1 MTPRSSLTVVL
12 AAGEGTRMQ
21 SSLPKVLHPIAGQSL
36 LAHVLRATP
45 QGDGARL
52 AVVVGPH
59 HRAVEDEVKRLRP
72 DAATF
77 VQRERLGTAHAV
89 LAARGAIAGGADDL
103 LVVFGDTP
111 LISAETFERLRA
123 PLRNGATLAV
133 LGFRA
138 ADPSGYGRLLLEGD
152 RLTAIREH
160 ADATAAERDIKLCNA
175 GVMAFDGHKALD
187 IMDRIGNANSK
198 GEFYLGD
205 AVNIVCQFGWEA
217 VVIETGEDEVRG
229 INNKAQLAEAEGVMQ
244 ARLRR
249 AALDA
254 GVTLI
259 APETVY
265 LAAEALLIA
274 GSDAQKQKW
283 LPAIASGEAIGTLA
297 LFEGKGNPSPQ
308 AIRLDATGGSLNG
321 GKKPV
326 PDGAIADFAIVAART
341 GSSGRDSDI
350 SLFIVD
356 MKGGGVEAKEL
367 TNLDSTRG
375 QAELTFSNC
384 RAEPLGA
391 TGEGWSIL
399 SQVLDRAAVLIA
411 FEQVGGSDRALEMGR
426 DYALDRIAF
435 GRPIGSF
442 QAVKHML
449 ADMYVSA
456 TLARSNC
463 YYGAWALSTNA
474 SELPEAA
481 AAARIS
487 ATQAFQH
494 CAKNNIQVHGGM
506 GFTWEF
512 DCHMYYRR
520 ANALALS
527 LGSLS
532 YWEDAL
538 IDRMRKRN
546 AA

>member
-1 MTPRSSLTVVL
+1 
-12 AAGEGTRMQ
+12 
-21 SSLPKVLHPIAGQSL
+21 
-36 LAHVLRATP
+36 
-45 QGDGARL
+45 
-52 AVVVGPH
+52 
-59 HRAVEDEVKRLRP
+59 
-72 DAATF
+72 
-77 VQRERLGTAHAV
+77 
-89 LAARGAIAGGADDL
+89 
-103 LVVFGDTP
+103 
-111 LISAETFERLRA
+111 
-123 PLRNGATLAV
+123 
-133 LGFRA
+133 
-138 ADPSGYGRLLLEGD
+138 
-152 RLTAIREH
+152 
-160 ADATAAERDIKLCNA
+160 
-175 GVMAFDGHKALD
+175 
-187 IMDRIGNANSK
+187 
-198 GEFYLGD
+198 
-205 AVNIVCQFGWEA
+205 
-217 VVIETGEDEVRG
+217 
-229 INNKAQLAEAEGVMQ
+229 
-244 ARLRR
+244 
-249 AALDA
+249 
-254 GVTLI
+254 
-259 APETVY
+259 
-265 LAAEALLIA
+265 
-274 GSDAQKQKW
+274 

-308 AIRLDATGGSLNG
+308 AIKLDASGGSLNG
-321 GKKPV
+321 IKKPV
-326 PDGAIADFAIVAART
+326 ADGAIADVAIVAART
-341 GSSGRDSDI
+341 GSGGRDSDV
-350 SLFIVD
+350 SLFLVD
-356 MKGGGVEAKEL
+356 LKGDGVEAKDL
-367 TNLDSTRG
+367 TNLDPTRG
-375 QAELTFSNC
+375 QAELTFRNC
-384 RAEPLGA
+384 KAEPLGA

-399 SQVLDRAAVLIA
+399 SQLLDRAAVLIA

-538 IDRMRKRN
+538 IDRMRKKN